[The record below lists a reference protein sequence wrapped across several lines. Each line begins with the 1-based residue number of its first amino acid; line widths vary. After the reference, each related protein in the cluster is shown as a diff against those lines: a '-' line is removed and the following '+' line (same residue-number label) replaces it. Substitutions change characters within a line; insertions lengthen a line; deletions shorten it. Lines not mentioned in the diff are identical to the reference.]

1 MLATFPPKKRILFLL
16 KDLSFGGAERVCLNL
31 VRALPAEQ
39 FESTLFVC
47 GDSLDMQA
55 EVPEHATVF
64 MGLSS
69 QFRFRQ
75 TFFPLLKK
83 LRKIVN
89 DYDVIVATS
98 PDTTALMSLSG
109 ARKAVQRIS
118 WVHFDTQGFLP
129 NANRLIRAIAKAVY
143 PRTANRVFIS
153 QSSKAS
159 FVKEFGARPADIVIP
174 NIFDPVVY
182 GRKSSTEQAVRELRT
197 SGLPVYGFVGRLV
210 SGKGLD
216 GLLDIHQSL
225 VARGH
230 DHHIAVIGDGPLS
243 GSLSEALSSR
253 GLTQFH
259 LLGAD
264 ASPVGAMRHFNALFV
279 TSDFEAWPTVI
290 LEAFHTRVPVISF
303 DCPSGPREMLT
314 GPLSKGLVPFSDV
327 EAFCTAVL
335 RLPLNRSELV
345 VSGLERVQPFYPAG
359 AVKPW
364 LTLLK
369 HKA

>member
-1 MLATFPPKKRILFLL
+1 MPATFSPKKRILFLL

-31 VRALPAEQ
+31 VRALPAEY
-39 FESTLFVC
+39 FDSTLFVC
-47 GDSLDMQA
+47 GDSFDMRP
-55 EVPEHATVF
+55 EVSEHVTVLL
-64 MGLSS
+64 GLSS
-69 QFRFRQ
+69 QLRFRQ

-98 PDTTALMSLSG
+98 PDTTALMWLSG

-129 NANRLIRAIAKAVY
+129 SANRLIRAIAKAVY

-153 QSSKAS
+153 QNSKAS
-159 FVKEFGARPADIVIP
+159 FVREFGAKPADIVIP
-174 NIFDPVVY
+174 NIFDPGVY
-182 GRKSSTEQAVRELRT
+182 GRKSSTEQVVCELLRR
-197 SGLPVYGFVGRLV
+197 GLPLYGFVGRLV

-216 GLLDIHQSL
+216 RLLDIHQTL
-225 VARGH
+225 LARGH
-230 DHHIAVIGDGPLS
+230 DHQIAVIGDGPLS
-243 GSLSEALSSR
+243 GSLKDSLSAR
-253 GLTQFH
+253 GMTQFH

-264 ASPVGAMRHFNALFV
+264 ASPIGAMRHFNALFV

-290 LEAFHTRVPVISF
+290 LEAFHAQVPVISF

-314 GPLSKGLVPFSDV
+314 GPLSKGLVPFSDID
-327 EAFCTAVL
+327 AFCSAVL
-335 RLPLNRSELV
+335 RLLPNRSDLIAA
-345 VSGLERVQPFYPAG
+345 GLERVQPFYPTR

-369 HKA
+369 DKA